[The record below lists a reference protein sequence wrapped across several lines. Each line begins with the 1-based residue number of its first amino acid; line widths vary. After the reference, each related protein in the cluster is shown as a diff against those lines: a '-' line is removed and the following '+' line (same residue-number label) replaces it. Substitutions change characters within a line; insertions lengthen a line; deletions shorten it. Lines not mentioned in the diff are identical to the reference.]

1 MKFIIQLLFIAVF
14 AFLFELFLPWWS
26 IAISAFVFGYVMKSN
41 ANFFAGFLGIGLLWL
56 IKALLI
62 DINAAMPLAE
72 NVAAILKLNSKA
84 LLMLV
89 MVVVGGLVGGF
100 AAVTGSLLKKDAPKH
115 YYN

>member
-1 MKFIIQLLFIAVF
+1 MKFIIQVVSIAVF
-14 AFLFELFLPWWS
+14 AFILEMFLPWWS
-26 IAISAFVFGYVMKSN
+26 IAISAFILGYGFKSK

-62 DINAAMPLAE
+62 EISAAMPLAE
-72 NVAAILKLNSKA
+72 NVATILILNNKA

-100 AAVTGSLLKKDAPKH
+100 AALTGSLLKKDAPKH

>member
-1 MKFIIQLLFIAVF
+1 MKFTIQLVSIALLAFI
-14 AFLFELFLPWWS
+14 LELFLPWWS

-56 IKALLI
+56 LKALLI
-62 DINAAMPLAE
+62 EMNAAMPLAE

-89 MVVVGGLVGGF
+89 MVIIGGLVGGF
-100 AAVTGSLLKKDAPKH
+100 AALTGSLLKKDAMKH

>member
-1 MKFIIQLLFIAVF
+1 MKFIIQLVSIAVL
-14 AFLFELFLPWWS
+14 AFILELFLPWWS
-26 IAISAFVFGYVMKSN
+26 IAISAFVLGYGFKSN

-56 IKALLI
+56 FKALVI
-62 DINAAMPLAE
+62 DMSAAMPLAE

-89 MVVVGGLVGGF
+89 MVVIGGVVGGF
-100 AAVTGSLLKKDAPKH
+100 AALTGSLLKKDAPKH